1 MKKRWLGL
9 VAAILMAVLPVLIIG
24 AGAESE
30 LLYKL
35 QRQLDAGSGLK
46 GTVTVS
52 GVTGLEGLTL
62 DAQYIQQKT
71 QSELSMSLKNAGSEL
86 AGLAVYHQDGALAL
100 DLGLASGKLY
110 SLQKGWESLLS
121 RLAAGDT
128 AGWQTPW
135 QSALLAILSSNSEE
149 EDAKLA
155 QAAAPYFT
163 KIDLWMQGFAEPP
176 LMEKDPG
183 GASVIKAS
191 FRIPSAAFKAEMKQL
206 LVDLLSDK
214 TLLPLLWARMTPE
227 QANLYLNPALQAFYF
242 AAVDALPL
250 QGDIT
255 MLRRVTTMGQVLETS
270 LSLPLNGKAGET
282 KQISITNK
290 TLVEGELLDCTLTTG
305 EGTLQ
310 FTVLEAAASQPD
322 HMTYSGMVRYLPP
335 EIPNW
340 QVDANTPQY
349 AGNALSVTY
358 QASYV
363 IKLSTDADGKS
374 NESYTLDIRLAPD
387 WSHFSQPVTDE
398 VKAQYI
404 LTEPVQITAFATIL
418 SAKARNASTSLQA
431 QLRVVSGAND
441 WSFSGQFKTTPPWT
455 FQAVDMAAAEKL
467 ESLDTNQL
475 NALLTEL
482 LSKPGLLPLLIKL
495 VPQDQQI
502 PGTVG

>member
-9 VAAILMAVLPVLIIG
+9 VAAILMAVSPVLIIG

-191 FRIPSAAFKAEMKQL
+191 FRIPSAAFKAELKQL

-242 AAVDALPL
+242 TAVDALPL

-305 EGTLQ
+305 DGTLQ

-322 HMTYSGMVRYLPP
+322 HMTYSGMVRYLPA

-363 IKLSTDADGKS
+363 TKLSTDADGKS
-374 NESYTLDIRLAPD
+374 NESYTLDISLAPD
-387 WSHFSQPVTDE
+387 WSHLSQPVTDE
-398 VKAQYI
+398 VKAQYV
-404 LTEPVQITAFATIL
+404 LTEPVQITASATIL

-475 NALLTEL
+475 NALLTEF
-482 LSKPGLLPLLIKL
+482 LSEPGLLPLLINL